1 MNEIRNKYFKL
12 EGEILWDGI
21 KQLHYELTEVNL
33 KKKLRE
39 VGHEN

>member
-1 MNEIRNKYFKL
+1 MNEIGNKYFKL
-12 EGEILWDGI
+12 EGEILWDSI

-33 KKKLRE
+33 KKKLQE